1 MQQQS
6 FENWNNTA
14 SDDDYEKLK
23 DAMVLLIE
31 KAIADD
37 GNEDWQ
43 RAIPA
48 PYDTNMVKESAQ
60 NALEMHAD
68 EKCTVK
74 VRHITVILLPVVYGK
89 GAVL

>member
-48 PYDTNMVKESAQ
+48 PYDTNMVKDGVRI
-60 NALEMHAD
+60 ALKLHS
-68 EKCTVK
+68 KCTRTK
-74 VRHITVILLPVVYGK
+74 N
-89 GAVL
+89 AQ

>member
-48 PYDTNMVKESAQ
+48 PYDTNMVKESAH
-60 NALEMHAD
+60 NTLKLHS
-68 EKCTVK
+68 KCTRTK
-74 VRHITVILLPVVYGK
+74 Y
-89 GAVL
+89 AQ